1 MARSTKGLYKRGP
14 VWWMTFRD
22 ALGKQQFE
30 SCKTTNKSEAEK
42 RLIDRRKEAMEGILP
57 TQAFKP
63 VPLDDFF
70 ADYLKHVSHQRSV
83 ETKEYHVA
91 HFKRILGNPP
101 IHAITVKML
110 EEYRQT
116 RRGEGVGPATINK
129 ELATIKHALTKAVA
143 WKMVR
148 KEIRQDL
155 RDVQK
160 DREPPGR
167 LRYLED
173 EQEARTILEHCRGS
187 FKALVLTTLYTG
199 MRRGEVLSLTWEQV
213 DLKQGVIRLTHTKNG
228 EARDIPLNET
238 VRSVLVGLRT
248 RIDVPW
254 VFHDEE
260 GHQFKDTRKRF
271 EWACKQAKIP
281 DFHFHDLRHTFASWL
296 VMRRTPIVTVGELL
310 GHKSLAMTMRYAHLS
325 PAHKAE
331 AVRSLDGPF
340 LKKESSLD
348 KNMTKVGITPKAV
361 GDAVGV
367 EL

>member
-14 VWWMTFRD
+14 VWWMTYRD
-22 ALGKQQFE
+22 ALGKQQYE
-30 SCKTTNKSEAEK
+30 SCKTTGKAQAEK

-57 TQAFKP
+57 TQTFKP
-63 VPLDDFF
+63 VSLGDFF
-70 ADYLKHVSHQRSV
+70 ADYLKHVGHQRSV
-83 ETKEYHVA
+83 ETKEYHVT

-101 IHAITVKML
+101 IHTLTVKVL
-110 EEYRQT
+110 EDYRQQ
-116 RRGEGVGPATINK
+116 RRSEGVGPATINK

-160 DREPPGR
+160 DKEPPGR

-173 EQEARTILEHCRGS
+173 EQEARKILEHCRGS
-187 FKALVLTTLYTG
+187 FKALVMTTLYTG

-228 EARDIPLNET
+228 EARDIPINET
-238 VRSVLVGLRT
+238 VRSVLEGLRT
-248 RIDVPW
+248 RIDVSW

-271 EWACKQAKIP
+271 EWACKQAKIT

-296 VMRRTPIVTVGELL
+296 VMRGTPIVTVGELL

-340 LKKESSLD
+340 LPQEFSLD
-348 KNMTKVGITPKAV
+348 KNMTKLGENPRKA
-361 GDAVGV
+361 GT
-367 EL
+367 ELRVAL